1 MSAVS
6 SARPGA
12 AIGGMAAGAPWHG
25 VCAPSRGTS
34 QLFQLPVAGTPDGS
48 MVAIPINVA
57 RGAGHGPPVLVVAG
71 QQGGAHRSAR
81 EMRAGRGTPP
91 TTLAGGTS
99 GGER

>member
-34 QLFQLPVAGTPDGS
+34 QVFQLPVAGTPDGS

-57 RGAGHGPPVLVVAG
+57 RAPGTARPSWLSRGSKEAHTGRPV
-71 QQGGAHRSAR
+71 R
-81 EMRAGRGTPP
+81 
-91 TTLAGGTS
+91 
-99 GGER
+99 